1 MPLKLR
7 PLAELNS
14 LVGFGV
20 WQFQLML
27 LGIAVAVS
35 GLFWLLQG
43 TLNPTGV
50 FLFTFIIG
58 NSITLAVSVAAPLL
72 VNRKA
77 PWDWLVYL
85 SVLIPVSAL
94 ASWFASSATHIILDR
109 GRQGLQFDWG
119 DIRIGTFISLIT
131 GTAIYSSAKARA
143 GLLGRNLELE
153 RQITLGQ
160 ITLEA
165 HEAEL
170 KTAHEIQAHLLPHE
184 IPQLKPFQ
192 IACAWEPVRSV
203 GGDYFDVLTLAPN
216 QLGLCIAD
224 VSGKG
229 ITAALLMTNL
239 QAAVRAFAPGIS
251 SPGALC
257 AKLNEVL
264 CGSIAPGKFVTLFYG
279 VLTTDTL
286 MLRFENAG
294 HTQPI
299 VLRGDGATILTEG
312 SMILGMFREAKYAD
326 HEFQLRSGDCLVLAT
341 DGVTE
346 AANERDEEFGYERVI
361 AAARA
366 VRGQGVQTIRTRIL
380 EDVPR
385 FCQGNFHDDA
395 SLIVVTVE

>member
-1 MPLKLR
+1 MPFKLK
-7 PLAELNS
+7 PFAELQS
-14 LVGFGV
+14 LVGIGF
-20 WQFQLML
+20 WRLQLL
-27 LGIAVAVS
+27 LFGIAVAVS

-43 TLNPTGV
+43 NINPGAQ

-58 NSITLAVSVAAPLL
+58 NVTTFAVLL
-72 VNRKA
+72 VAPKLANLKP
-77 PWDWLVYL
+77 PWDWVVYL
-85 SVLIPVSAL
+85 SVLIPVSAV
-94 ASWFASSATHIILDR
+94 ASSIAAVASRLAAGHTDHAFELYWD
-109 GRQGLQFDWG
+109 
-119 DIRIGTFISLIT
+119 DIRIGTFIALVT
-131 GTAIYSSAKARA
+131 GTAMYISARTRA
-143 GLLGRNLELE
+143 ALLGRNLELE

-160 ITLEA
+160 IKLEA

-239 QAAVRAFAPGIS
+239 QAAVRAFAPGIA

-279 VLTTDTL
+279 VLSTDTL

-299 VLRGDGATILTEG
+299 VLRENGATILTAG

-326 HEFQLRSGDCLVLAT
+326 REFQLRSGDCLVLAT

-346 AANERDEEFGYERVI
+346 AANERDEEFGYDRVI
-361 AAARA
+361 AAART
-366 VRGQGVQTIRTRIL
+366 VRGQGVQAIRTKVL
-380 EDVPR
+380 EEVTR
-385 FCQGNFHDDA
+385 FC
-395 SLIVVTVE
+395 